1 MSVIEPIQLNLRD
14 IYRSADVKRWQ
25 IVKIARPQSVAEH
38 SYMVAMIAARICEI
52 LELPRNVRDAAV
64 AHALTHDLPEVV
76 TGDVASPLKAVIGEG
91 RTYLREF
98 EERMRFPGFTDDQP
112 PYDTQVHRILKA
124 ADLIEAVKF
133 LRENAMTDHGRDVE
147 AKIYKRIREYGVPAY
162 EQALNEILSAKQTYL
177 DEIDL

>member
-1 MSVIEPIQLNLRD
+1 MSSNDPINLNLRD

-38 SYMVAMIAARICEI
+38 SFMVAMIAARICEI
-52 LELPRNVRDAAV
+52 EGLVFRDAV
-64 AHALTHDLPEVV
+64 IAHALTHDLAEVV
-76 TGDVASPLKAVIGEG
+76 TGDVASPLKKVLGEG
-91 RTYLREF
+91 LSNLNKF
-98 EERMRFPGFTDDQP
+98 EDRVVVGGFKDVP
-112 PYDTQVHRILKA
+112 PFSHEIVHEIVKV

-133 LRENAMTDHGRDVE
+133 LRENAMSDHGRDVE

>member
-1 MSVIEPIQLNLRD
+1 MANDPINLNLRD

-38 SYMVAMIAARICEI
+38 SFMVAMIAARICEI
-52 LELPRNVRDAAV
+52 KGLPRIVRDAAV
-64 AHALTHDLPEVV
+64 AHALTHDLPEVI

-91 RTYLREF
+91 RTHLMHF
-98 EERMRFPGFTDDQP
+98 EERMRFPGFTDDEP
-112 PYDTQVHRILKA
+112 PHDTMVHRIIKA

-147 AKIYKRIREYGVPAY
+147 DKIYKRIREMQDPAY
-162 EQALNEILSAKQTYL
+162 KQALREILSAKQTYL
-177 DEIDL
+177 DELDL